1 MTGKVDKVLRLS
13 FLTINNQ
20 CGKFKEYIH
29 IYIFWVNPFNLG
41 SDPDHT
47 WTENEFRSPNLA

>member
-20 CGKFKEYIH
+20 CGKSKEY

-47 WTENEFRSPNLA
+47 WTENES